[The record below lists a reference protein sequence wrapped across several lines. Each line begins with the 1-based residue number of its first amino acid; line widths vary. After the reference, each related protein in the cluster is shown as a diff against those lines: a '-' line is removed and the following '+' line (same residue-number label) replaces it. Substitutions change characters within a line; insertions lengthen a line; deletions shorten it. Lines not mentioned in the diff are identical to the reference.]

1 MIKYPVWIPPSGQ
14 ELCMVD
20 SKGRIF
26 KKSKP
31 ESLSFFSRTLI
42 PEPFMYPINLCE
54 E

>member
-1 MIKYPVWIPPSGQ
+1 MINYPVWIPPSGQ

-31 ESLSFFSRTLI
+31 ELPGETTSYFCLPTLR
-42 PEPFMYPINLCE
+42 PSKLLHLL
-54 E
+54 